1 MVQNSIMSLLSGR
14 HGTFHFTF
22 LLFVNETSMAP
33 LHRALT
39 TGGHHAQ
46 LCAFQKQQVM
56 TGSELGSEPS
66 ALGIKPG
73 SASYQLCDLEKVT

>member
-1 MVQNSIMSLLSGR
+1 MSLLSGR
-14 HGTFHFTF
+14 HGTFRFTF

-39 TGGHHAQ
+39 MGGHHAQ
-46 LCAFQKQQVM
+46 LCAFP

-66 ALGIKPG
+66 ALSIKPG
-73 SASYQLCDLEKVT
+73 SASYQLCDLETVT